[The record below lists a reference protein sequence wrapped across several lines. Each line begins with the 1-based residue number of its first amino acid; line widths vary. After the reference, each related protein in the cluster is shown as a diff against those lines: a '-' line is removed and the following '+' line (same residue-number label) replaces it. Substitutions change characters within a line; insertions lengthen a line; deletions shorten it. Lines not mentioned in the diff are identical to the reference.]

1 MKTPED
7 TINRFINEENVQ
19 FNQERDDWMIEA
31 MEEYAKG
38 YHKSEVKKLNIFSVS
53 KQRELL
59 ISFSNYL
66 KVRSILNVVQ
76 ENIPI
81 RVDLFLKRNL

>member
-31 MEEYAKG
+31 MEEYAKE
-38 YHKSEVKKLNIFSVS
+38 YAESEVKKLGISLVS
-53 KQRELL
+53 FAKRKVCSIGINYEKCSEHPLNELGCSTCEKY
-59 ISFSNYL
+59 IE
-66 KVRSILNVVQ
+66 Q
-76 ENIPI
+76 T
-81 RVDLFLKRNL
+81 